1 MPYYESIIPPSLL
14 PEQPVDINLI
24 DDQTALFAPMFG
36 RGWAQRNAYGDPR
49 WGMSVRYK
57 GMRSWQ
63 RSRLFSALQEAR
75 GKFSTVRVSVAQALR
90 GNFPATELIPNN
102 DFSTTDVSGWTAERS
117 TLRSGDG
124 VLRSV
129 NNSGSLYWR
138 LSRGGIAVTQYAP
151 YALRAFYN
159 TNPAIEALAFGPAI
173 VSGFQS
179 DNYSVTKGLRTVSM
193 VAASAS
199 MDAYPFV
206 QTTGSGYMPGTFLEL
221 PYISLAR
228 CALVD
233 TGSNYLDRPSE
244 FHQPAWGKFALTAT
258 ASGTT
263 APDGTSTAETL
274 TETTAN
280 GIHELFHTNPR
291 PSGAADLCVYGHFKQ
306 SVLDRD
312 IVLRISNVSGSGVDS
327 AEARLDLSAGTI
339 GAVTL
344 TGAATNGRAF
354 IVSLGNGWYFAAVIA
369 RLPSSTS
376 ITAQV
381 NMHNTVSATYAG
393 TTGAVFAWQVGAT
406 LSSVPVRNSVAHNQ
420 AAPAGTP
427 PTGGMMYLK
436 GLPAST
442 DGLLLPGDFF
452 EVNGELKQVTMSLD
466 SDAAGRGIVQFRPG
480 LARPPADN
488 DPVII
493 LNPLGRFA
501 MTEDPRMSL
510 QFGSYADA
518 SLSFEEVYA

>member
-14 PEQPVDINLI
+14 PEQPVNIELI

-36 RGWAQRNAYGDPR
+36 RGWAQRNSYGDPR
-49 WGMSVRYK
+49 WRLSLQYK

-63 RSRLFSALQEAR
+63 RSRLFSAMQESR
-75 GKFSTVRVSVAQALR
+75 GKFSTVRAAIAQTLR
-90 GNFPATELIPNN
+90 GNFPATELIPDN
-102 DFSTTDVSGWTAERS
+102 DFSTTSVAGWTAERS

-129 NNSGSLYWR
+129 NNSGSLYWQLYR
-138 LSRGGIAVTQYAP
+138 SGITVTQYAP

-159 TNPAIEALAFGPAI
+159 TNPAIESLTFGPAI
-173 VSGFQS
+173 VSGFQR
-179 DNYSVTKGLRTVSM
+179 DNYSATKGLRTVSM
-193 VAASAS
+193 VAGSTS
-199 MDAYPFV
+199 MTAYPFV

-244 FHQPAWGKFALTAT
+244 FSQPAWTKTRITAT

-274 TETTAN
+274 TETATS
-280 GIHELFHTNPR
+280 GTHYISHTNSR
-291 PSGAADLCVYGHFKQ
+291 PTGAADICAYGHFKQ

-312 IVLRISNVSGSGVDS
+312 IVLRISNTAGGADY
-327 AEARLDLSAGTI
+327 AEARLDLSAGTV
-339 GAVTL
+339 GAVTVGG
-344 TGAATNGRAF
+344 TATNGRAF
-354 IVSLGNGWYFAAVIA
+354 VTSLGNGWYKVSVIA

-376 ITAQV
+376 ITAEAY
-381 NMHNTVSATYAG
+381 MADSSGATSYTG
-393 TTGAVFAWQVGAT
+393 TTGAMFAWQVGAT
-406 LSSVPVRNSVAHNQ
+406 LSSVPVKNSVAHNQ
-420 AAPAGTP
+420 AAPAGIA

-488 DPVII
+488 DPIII

-501 MTEDPRMSL
+501 LAQNVKMGL
-510 QFGSYADA
+510 QFGAYADA
-518 SLSFEEVYA
+518 AIELEEMYA

>member
-14 PEQPVDINLI
+14 PEQPVDIELV
-24 DDQTALFAPMFG
+24 DDQTALFAPVFG
-36 RGWAQRNAYGDPR
+36 RGWSQRNSYGDPR
-49 WGMSVRYK
+49 LRVSMRYR
-57 GMRSWQ
+57 GMRAWQ
-63 RSRLFSALQEAR
+63 RSRLFTALQETR
-75 GKFSTVRVSVAQALR
+75 GKFATVRLSVAQALR
-90 GNFPATELIPNN
+90 GSFPCPELIPNN
-102 DFSTTDVSGWTAERS
+102 DFSTADTTGWTAERS

-129 NNSGSLYWR
+129 NNSGSLYWQLYR
-138 LSRGGIAVTQYAP
+138 TGIAVTQYAP

-159 TNPAIEALAFGPAI
+159 TNPAIEALTFGPAV
-173 VSGFQS
+173 VSGFQR
-179 DNYSVTKGLRTVSM
+179 DNYSTTKGLRTVSM
-193 VAASAS
+193 VAASTTL
-199 MDAYPFV
+199 DAYPFV
-206 QTTGSGYMPGTFLEL
+206 QTTGTGYMPGTFLEL

-244 FHQPAWGKFALTAT
+244 FHQPAWTKTRITAT

-274 TETTAN
+274 TETATT
-280 GIHELFHTNPR
+280 GTHHISHTNSR
-291 PSGAADLCVYGHFKQ
+291 TTGAADICVYGHFKQ

-312 IVLRISNVSGSGVDS
+312 IVLRVSNTSGGADY
-327 AEARLDLSAGTI
+327 AEAHLDLSAGTV
-339 GAVTL
+339 GSVTL
-344 TGAATNGRAF
+344 GGAATNGRAF
-354 IVSLGNGWYFAAVIA
+354 VTSLGNGWYKATVIA

-376 ITAQV
+376 ITADV
-381 NMHNTVSATYAG
+381 YMATNAGVTSYTG

-406 LSSVPVRNSVAHNQ
+406 LSGVPVRNSVAHNQ
-420 AAPAGTP
+420 AAPAGIA
-427 PTGGMMYLK
+427 PTGGMMHLK

-452 EVNGELKQVTMSLD
+452 EVNGELKQATMSLD

-493 LNPLGRFA
+493 RNPLGRFVMGENA
-501 MTEDPRMSL
+501 KMSL
-510 QFGSYADA
+510 QFGSYTDA
-518 SLSFEEVYA
+518 SLQFEEVYA

>member
-14 PEQPVDINLI
+14 PEQPVDITLV
-24 DDQTALFAPMFG
+24 DDQTALFAPVFG
-36 RGWAQRNAYGDPR
+36 RGWSQRNSYGDPR
-49 WGMSVRYK
+49 WSVGLRYK

-75 GKFSTVRVSVAQALR
+75 GKFSTVRASVAQALR
-90 GNFPATELIPNN
+90 GNFPTTELIPNN
-102 DFSTTDVSGWTAERS
+102 DFSTTSVTGWVSERGN
-117 TLRSGDG
+117 LRSGDG

-129 NNSGSLYWR
+129 NNSAAGFWQLYR
-138 LSRGGIAVTQYAP
+138 TNIAVTQYAP

-159 TNPAIEALAFGPAI
+159 TNPAIESLTIGPRLI
-173 VSGFQS
+173 SGFQS
-179 DNYSVTKGLRTVSM
+179 DNYTTTKGLRTVSM
-193 VAASAS
+193 VAAGATL
-199 MDAYPFV
+199 DAYPFV

-221 PYISLAR
+221 PFISLAR

-244 FHQPAWGKFALTAT
+244 FHQPAWTKTRLTAT

-274 TETTAN
+274 TETVTS
-280 GIHELFHTNPR
+280 GTHYISHTNSR
-291 PSGAADLCVYGHFKQ
+291 SSGAADMCVYGHFKQ
-306 SVLDRD
+306 AVLDRD
-312 IVLRISNVSGSGVDS
+312 ITLRISNTAGGADY
-327 AEARLDLSAGTI
+327 AEATLDLSAGTI

-344 TGAATNGRAF
+344 GGAAVNGRAF
-354 IVSLGNGWYFAAVIA
+354 VTSLGNGWYKASVIA
-369 RLPSSTS
+369 RLPTSTS
-376 ITAQV
+376 ITAEAYLNAPGSGV
-381 NMHNTVSATYAG
+381 NY
-393 TTGAVFAWQVGAT
+393 TGSTGSMFAWQIGAT

-420 AAPAGTP
+420 AAPAGIP

-442 DGLLLPGDFF
+442 EGLLLPGDFF

-493 LNPLGRFA
+493 HNPLGRFVL
-501 MTEDPRMSL
+501 MEDPKMSL
-510 QFGSYADA
+510 QFGSYTDA
-518 SLSFEEVYA
+518 EFMLEEVYG